1 MLIFHDNL
9 FVISAYKNAL
19 SKGECDVA
27 YTRVMLLGPAGVGK
41 SSLKRGLMNLKFK
54 RKTNSTIVADVQ
66 SVRPVEY
73 NWASAILRS
82 KKWEDVTPDDELH
95 ELAQLIFRV
104 YKTHRSVGTAAAGNF
119 PSLPSF
125 PERNIEA
132 LEVASVNKS
141 ISDAISLAQ
150 KMTHDDVEL
159 TPLFHIWD
167 CGGQPVFLEVLP
179 AFLTSR
185 TMFLLLFDASKDLNS
200 RWTSVQYLQG
210 RKIPGEKVNIT
221 IIELLQKWMSSIH
234 AHFTRI
240 DEKGALLEYPRIV
253 AIGSRGDKLTKKKKN
268 KVKEDLKSK
277 LESAAFGEVVKR
289 VCIVDNT
296 TAGKGK
302 KEDET
307 YEYLRKEIYE
317 FASKKLIV
325 KTPVTWVLF
334 RKVLQ
339 VLVRESKKNVV
350 TLEYACDVG
359 AVSKINP
366 KDVPV
371 ALMFYHELGVVLFYP
386 HIQGLRDKVI
396 LSPKWFV
403 DCLGK
408 VLTLPENE
416 DCEHLQLWKLLRE
429 KGILVQPLYVAAWK
443 DCEGIEPMEIMQLLV
458 DFYLAA
464 EVKTEEYHD
473 TSVKQF
479 FVPSVLPAFTED
491 YSSVSPGYHLK
502 ATSLHITFAT
512 GYVTPGFFIRL
523 VAIMAG
529 SPECQLFY
537 HKTRPIYHNRI
548 TFRFGDPP
556 VDHVILT
563 EMPPAVQVDVVRYV
577 PTGTIPMQTL
587 CHNLKV
593 RVHISIKCYEISINS
608 KHHAL

>member
-1 MLIFHDNL
+1 
-9 FVISAYKNAL
+9 
-19 SKGECDVA
+19 
-27 YTRVMLLGPAGVGK
+27 MLLGPAGVGK
-41 SSLKRGLMNLKFK
+41 SSLKCGLMNFKFN

-73 NWASAILRS
+73 NWASSIPGS
-82 KKWEDVTPDDELH
+82 EEWKDVTPDDELD
-95 ELAQLIFRV
+95 ELAQLIARV
-104 YKTHRSVGTAAAGNF
+104 HKTKGSVNMLPSIAAAGNVS
-119 PSLPSF
+119 SLVLF
-125 PERNIEA
+125 PEMNIEA
-132 LEVASVNKS
+132 LEKASVTKS
-141 ISDAISLAQ
+141 ISEAISRATR
-150 KMTHDDVEL
+150 MSYDDVEL
-159 TPLFHIWD
+159 QPFFHIWD

-200 RWTSVQYLQG
+200 RWRSVQYQQG
-210 RKIPGEKVNIT
+210 RKIQGERVNIT

-234 AHFTRI
+234 AHLARV
-240 DEKGALLEYPRIV
+240 DEKGALLEYPRIIAV
-253 AIGSRGDKLTKKKKN
+253 GSRGDKLRTKKMS
-268 KVKEDLKSK
+268 KVKEDLRSK

-296 TAGKGK
+296 TAGKGE

-307 YEYLRKEIYE
+307 YKYLRKEIYE
-317 FASKKLIV
+317 FASEKLIV
-325 KTPVTWVLF
+325 KTPVTWVLY

-350 TLEYACDVG
+350 TLEYACAVG
-359 AVSKINP
+359 AACKINP
-366 KDVPV
+366 EDVPA

-386 HIQGLRDKVI
+386 HIEGLRDKVI
-396 LSPKWFV
+396 LSPKWFI

-408 VLTLPENE
+408 VLALHESE
-416 DCEHLQLWKLLRE
+416 DCENLQLWKLLRE

-443 DCEGIEPMEIMQLLV
+443 DCEGIESEEIMELLV
-458 DFYLAA
+458 EFHLAA
-464 EVKTEEYHD
+464 EVKTNEYRD
-473 TSVKQF
+473 SSVKQF
-479 FVPSVLPAFTED
+479 FLPAVLPAFTKD
-491 YSSVSPGYHLK
+491 YFSVPPGYHFK

-537 HKTRPIYHNRI
+537 HKTIPIFHNRI

-556 VDHVILT
+556 VDHIILT
-563 EMPPAVQVDVVRYV
+563 EMPPAVQVDVLRYV
-577 PTGTIPMQTL
+577 VTGTIPMRTL

-593 RVHISIKCYEISINS
+593 CIHISIKCYEISINS
-608 KHHAL
+608 KRHVL